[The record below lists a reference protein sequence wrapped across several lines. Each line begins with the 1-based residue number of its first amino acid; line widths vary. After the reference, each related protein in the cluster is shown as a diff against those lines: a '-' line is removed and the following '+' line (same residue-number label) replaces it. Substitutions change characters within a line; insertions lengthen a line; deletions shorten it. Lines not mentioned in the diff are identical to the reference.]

1 MDSKQLLLAMVLSIA
16 IIVVY
21 EWWMSRYA
29 PPRPPAPTPAVQPQP
44 RVPAGGEAGTPLPG
58 APPSGQPQA
67 QAPVTGP
74 TGRIPVQDVPGVPYG
89 RGEVVPVRTSTFEA
103 RFSTVGAAL
112 TELKL
117 LGYRTAPEPGAP
129 PVAIADRPEGA
140 LVPTLVPPALAAGAP
155 AGPTPALPPGTVYR
169 VEPAGGLTLAPGQQG
184 SLTFTATTPDGLK
197 VVTRYTFDGDGYAF
211 RIEQTVTNTS
221 SSSVTLQPALVLRH
235 GRDLNDEQ
243 VSYHPAGALAL
254 TPAGVR
260 RVNFD
265 DLKQPDRIAG
275 PVEWAGWQRKY
286 FAGLILPKGP
296 PAEAVIL
303 DQQPAAVAAAG
314 GGSNGAGRAP
324 VPVGQ
329 VRLLAPATTVV
340 AGGSTGI
347 TAQVYLGPKDVG
359 ALRAVDPSLERVID
373 LGFFQWIAMPLLL
386 LLRWLH
392 GFLGN
397 YGLAIIALT
406 ILVKLVFWPLTA
418 KQIKSAKEMQKL
430 QPMIEKLRQKYKDD
444 REAMSREMME
454 LYRRHN
460 VNPLMGCLPIVVQIP
475 VFYALYRVLNDSI
488 ELRHAPF
495 YGWITDLSAKDPYY
509 VTPIL
514 MGITMLITQKMT
526 PAMGDPTQQKLML
539 LMPVIFTFFFLGLPS
554 GLVLYWLIQNILQ
567 IGQQLYTNRVA
578 R

>member
-1 MDSKQLLLAMVLSIA
+1 MDSKQFILAMVLSIA

-29 PPRPPAPTPAVQPQP
+29 PPRPPARPPAAQP
-44 RVPAGGEAGTPLPG
+44 A
-58 APPSGQPQA
+58 
-67 QAPVTGP
+67 GP
-74 TGRIPVQDVPGVPYG
+74 TGPAAGASAPVPPATGQPPVSSTGPAGASVAA
-89 RGEVVPVRTSTFEA
+89 GEPVTVRTSAFEA

-117 LGYRTAPEPGAP
+117 LDYRTAPSPQAP

-140 LVPTLVPPALAAGAP
+140 LVPTLVAP
-155 AGPTPALPPGTVYR
+155 AAAPGGAAPAALPPGTVYR
-169 VEPAGGLTLAPGQQG
+169 VEPAGGLTLAPGQRG
-184 SLTFTATTPDGLK
+184 SLTFTGATPAGLK
-197 VVTRYTFDGDGYAF
+197 VVTRYTFDGSGFAF
-211 RIEQTVTNTS
+211 RVEQTVTNGS
-221 SSSVTLQPALVLRH
+221 GSPLVLQPAVVLRH
-235 GRDLNDEQ
+235 GRDLNDEK

-260 RVNFD
+260 RVSFD
-265 DLKQPDRIAG
+265 DVKHPERIAG

-286 FAGLILPKGP
+286 FAGLVLPKGP
-296 PAEAVIL
+296 PAEAVVF
-303 DQQPAAVAAAG
+303 DQQPAAVAAAA
-314 GGSNGAGRAP
+314 GGSNGAGQAP
-324 VPVGQ
+324 VPIGE
-329 VRLLAPATTVV
+329 VRVLYPATTVV
-340 AGGSTGI
+340 PGGSTGI
-347 TAQVYLGPKDVG
+347 DAQVYLGPKDVG
-359 ALRAVDPSLERVID
+359 ALRAVSPALEQVID

-397 YGLAIIALT
+397 YGLAIIVLT
-406 ILVKLVFWPLTA
+406 VLVKLVFWPLTA
-418 KQIKSAKEMQKL
+418 KQIKSAREMQKL

-495 YGWITDLSAKDPYY
+495 FGWITDLSAKDPYY

-514 MGITMLITQKMT
+514 MGISMLITQKMT
-526 PAMGDPTQQKLML
+526 PAMGDPTQQKVML
-539 LMPVIFTFFFLGLPS
+539 LMPVIFTFMFLGLPS
-554 GLVLYWLIQNILQ
+554 GLVLYWLVQNVLQ
-567 IGQQLYTNRVA
+567 IGQQLYANRLA